1 MSTINGEEEADS
13 KYALQLANVSVLL
26 MVLKA
31 AIELGVLD
39 IIHRAGA
46 GALLSPS
53 QIASQ
58 LQSLHN
64 TNAPLVLDRMLRLLS
79 AYSILTCS
87 TIQANGKVIRV
98 YGLEPV
104 SKYFIHEKG

>member
-1 MSTINGEEEADS
+1 MSTINGEEEANS